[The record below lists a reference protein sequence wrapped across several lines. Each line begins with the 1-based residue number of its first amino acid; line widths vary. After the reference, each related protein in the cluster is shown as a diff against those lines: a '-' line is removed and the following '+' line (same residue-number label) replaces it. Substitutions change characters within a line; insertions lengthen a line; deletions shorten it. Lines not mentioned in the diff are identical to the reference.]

1 MDIQPGAIDRVLE
14 DCVHVLKAIRTEQ
27 ESDRKPYAVDL
38 RRLLESGLVLRFGE
52 YLQFLEKYG
61 FLKLDRRSDLLNLT
75 RPGKELIEGKL
86 SRSDSLKADATHHFG
101 ERLNEVVLTA
111 STKQAPS
118 EPLDGRYLVHFELG
132 SGAEYRQIGR
142 SIKP

>member
-75 RPGKELIEGKL
+75 RPGKELI
-86 SRSDSLKADATHHFG
+86 SIT
-101 ERLNEVVLTA
+101 
-111 STKQAPS
+111 
-118 EPLDGRYLVHFELG
+118 LVN
-132 SGAEYRQIGR
+132 A
-142 SIKP
+142 